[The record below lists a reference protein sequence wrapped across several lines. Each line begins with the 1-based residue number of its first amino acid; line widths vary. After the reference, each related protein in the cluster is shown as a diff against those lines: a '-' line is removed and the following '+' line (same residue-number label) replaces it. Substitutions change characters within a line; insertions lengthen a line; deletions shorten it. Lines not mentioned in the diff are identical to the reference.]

1 MVEDESRK
9 KEDESMVQDKSME
22 KKKREKKRVDGTARK
37 KTSQ

>member
-22 KKKREKKRVDGTARK
+22 KRGGKEMYT
-37 KTSQ
+37 